1 MSIVKSSMN
10 NWLIFALSAP
20 LLWAFTN
27 VFDGA
32 LRRNFIKNDFAL
44 TWMSAAGRLP
54 AVILLF
60 LIAGINVP
68 DAKSV
73 LFMFIGGALWT
84 LPMFF
89 YYKAIEK
96 EDPSRI
102 ALLLQLVPLFTL
114 LIAFFALRERLTEPQ
129 IFAFVLLMTGGAL
142 AAFSKLKGIWR
153 IGKSFFLMSLA
164 CFLWAS
170 SDVIFKKFEPAFSGF
185 LNAFAIYFLGS
196 FLVSFIIFAMP
207 KRRSEI
213 LVHFFNLPMRAWL
226 MILGTIFAGISG
238 SLSFAYALTLGK
250 ASLTSV
256 MMGIQPLFVLLL
268 GLFMAIFIRG
278 IRREDLHKETL
289 ILKGVSFFFIIAG
302 LIFLQL

>member
-1 MSIVKSSMN
+1 MN
-10 NWLIFALSAP
+10 NWLFFALSAP

-54 AVILLF
+54 AIILLF
-60 LIAGINVP
+60 LIVGINVP
-68 DAKSV
+68 DAKSI

-114 LIAFFALRERLTEPQ
+114 LIAFFALRERLTETQ
-129 IFAFVLLMTGGAL
+129 MFAFVLLLIGGAL
-142 AAFSKLKGIWR
+142 AAFIKLKGIWR

-164 CFLWAS
+164 CLLWAS

-213 LVHFFNLPMRAWL
+213 LRHFLNLPMRAW
-226 MILGTIFAGISG
+226 MMIAGTILGGICG

-256 MMGIQPLFVLLL
+256 MMGAQPLFVLLL
-268 GLFMAIFIRG
+268 GLFMAIFVKE
-278 IRREDLHKETL
+278 IRREDVHIKIL
-289 ILKGVSFFFIIAG
+289 ILKGLSFFFIIAG
-302 LIFLQL
+302 LIFLQF